1 MNFTDAVVLE
11 PALHYALFGI
21 SEEFEHLLVEFHVDW
36 LELFIEVF
44 TVVVRELAVGK
55 RFASLSFR
63 LSEICYRGA
72 GHRVQWD
79 RLRELHIVLVVADF
93 LKMNMRDLLGVVI
106 GIERVMCGHVA
117 GQFREVRGHFF
128 LF

>member
-36 LELFIEVF
+36 LKLFSDVF
-44 TVVVRELAVGK
+44 TIVVRELAVGK

-79 RLRELHIVLVVADF
+79 RLRELHIVFVVADF
-93 LKMNMRDLLGVVI
+93 LKMNMSDLLWVKVL
-106 GIERVMCGHVA
+106 IERVMSGHVA